1 MNIVIAIDS
10 LKGSLTSLEA
20 GQALAEGIARV
31 LPSASLCV
39 RPLADGG
46 EGTVEALVS
55 DMDGVF
61 QQITVTGPLGEPVT
75 CTYGMIEKSR
85 QLFWKCH
92 KLPVLRLFRKKK
104 GIRCLLLPLEW
115 ER

>member
-1 MNIVIAIDS
+1 M
-10 LKGSLTSLEA
+10 
-20 GQALAEGIARV
+20 

-75 CTYGMIEKSR
+75 CTYGMIEKKADSYFGNVTSCR
-85 QLFWKCH
+85 SYACSG
-92 KLPVLRLFRKKK
+92 RKKESDVYYYLWS
-104 GIRCLLLPLEW
+104 G